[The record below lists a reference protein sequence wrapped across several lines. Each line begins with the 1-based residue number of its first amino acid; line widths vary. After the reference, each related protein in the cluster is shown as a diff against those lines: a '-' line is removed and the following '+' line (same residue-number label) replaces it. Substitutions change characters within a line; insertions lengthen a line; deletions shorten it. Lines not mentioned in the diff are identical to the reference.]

1 MYISTHIQLIQ
12 GTNIIIVCTGVFSF
26 VAFIFLI
33 TILFSRVLKNN
44 RARRFDKLQEEFQK
58 TLNALI
64 ILEHSKENLSFSL
77 DYHLK
82 NLMQKIRTS
91 FGKQLLID
99 QIMSNKVNLKGS
111 SAIIL
116 RTVYIRLGLK
126 KLSISKLN
134 YRPQLKVVQAL
145 HELAEMECVDSIS
158 AIQKLLHHRQL
169 VIRRECFITLVRLSG
184 SFASV
189 ASYKGMITPWMQL
202 TIYRHLSMLPSD
214 RLPKFHTWF
223 RSPNRDIRKLAI
235 TMAHHFRQTEAVPGL
250 SQLLYDDDLEIAGL
264 AITCLGDM
272 GAVEYSNAIAGVG
285 RNNPFDES
293 ISSKVIRAL
302 GQIGNGEHHAAFLAW
317 HMVHSSDTLRL
328 QAMTAM
334 QALNLNCRDFLIDFN
349 AQNDNAF
356 ESLFA
361 HVTEPLLQS

>member
-1 MYISTHIQLIQ
+1 
-12 GTNIIIVCTGVFSF
+12 
-26 VAFIFLI
+26 
-33 TILFSRVLKNN
+33 
-44 RARRFDKLQEEFQK
+44 
-58 TLNALI
+58 
-64 ILEHSKENLSFSL
+64 
-77 DYHLK
+77 
-82 NLMQKIRTS
+82 
-91 FGKQLLID
+91 
-99 QIMSNKVNLKGS
+99 
-111 SAIIL
+111 
-116 RTVYIRLGLK
+116 
-126 KLSISKLN
+126 
-134 YRPQLKVVQAL
+134 
-145 HELAEMECVDSIS
+145 
-158 AIQKLLHHRQL
+158 
-169 VIRRECFITLVRLSG
+169 
-184 SFASV
+184 
-189 ASYKGMITPWMQL
+189 MITPWMQL

-293 ISSKVIRAL
+293 ISSSVIRAL